1 MSEDSFETLCA
12 IRETLIWLGMGDLL
26 AKLGEDETAAEAVME
41 ELCESE
47 A

>member
-1 MSEDSFETLCA
+1 MSEDTFETLWA
-12 IRETLIWLGMGDLL
+12 IKETLIWLGMGDLL
-26 AKLGEDETAAEAVME
+26 AKLGEDEDAAEAVME